1 MTEHAPT
8 VGANCGVRLCRV
20 PGMHVHKPPKHYA
33 FRVKCHSGLG
43 SRTNMQ
49 SATPAPDA
57 SCTPLEGNKCHCL
70 AHGLGTGGSEPKT
83 YRNRF

>member
-8 VGANCGVRLCRV
+8 VVANCGVRLQGPRHA
-20 PGMHVHKPPKHYA
+20 GAEASNSTM
-33 FRVKCHSGLG
+33 HSGL
-43 SRTNMQ
+43 
-49 SATPAPDA
+49 SATQVWAPAQTCSLPRQPQMLA
-57 SCTPLEGNKCHCL
+57 AHPLRVTSAT